1 MSAEVST
8 VAGLAR
14 ANRAGAATAA
24 AAARNGAPAGGFDRL
39 LEAHLQARPEAGAVR
54 WSSHAV
60 DRLTQRQI
68 SISPQMQQRLQGAVD
83 DLAAKGARESL
94 VLMDGVALVVSVA
107 NRTVITAVGSDRMR
121 DQIFTNIDSAVVR

>member
-1 MSAEVST
+1 MT
-8 VAGLAR
+8 VELTTIAGLAR

-24 AAARNGAPAGGFDRL
+24 AAHTNAPAGGFDRL
-39 LEAHLQARPEAGAVR
+39 LETHLRARPDAGTVR

-60 DRLTQRQI
+60 DRLAQRQI
-68 SISPQMQQRLQGAVD
+68 GISPQMQQRLQGAVD

-94 VLMDGVALVVSVA
+94 VLMDGVALVVSVT